1 MTGFFVDL
9 IEADLFGIES
19 GGIQSDRASEEGK
32 AQKSLSSWRAGP
44 SGEANVPT
52 CSSVVLLDSRWE
64 MAALNSLLLL
74 LWGGGLIR

>member
-44 SGEANVPT
+44 SGDAKRTGNFGFKTNGKQTFRHVRALF
-52 CSSVVLLDSRWE
+52 CSI
-64 MAALNSLLLL
+64 AAGK
-74 LWGGGLIR
+74 WPP